1 MIPLNL
7 DKTWF
12 HDRRLFTV
20 WHPSSR
26 IVLQQT
32 RNCLYSELHS
42 SLHRACVHLKGR
54 GGVKGALRYIM
65 QQQGS
70 HHYVARF
77 DVARYYESIDHEV
90 LLMIL
95 RQRWASSASEAVVA
109 DYLRLS
115 DWHRSGRGMT
125 AGGSLSPLL
134 AAVMLIPLDEAMKRL
149 RGRYGLFYV
158 RYMDDF
164 VIMTTT
170 RHRLRQV
177 IKEVH
182 SVMKRLGQGA
192 FSDET
197 LGATSAPSLPSQI

>member
-42 SLHRACVHLKGR
+42 SLYRACVHLKGH

-65 QQQGS
+65 QQQGI

-90 LLMIL
+90 LLAIL
-95 RQRWASSASEAVVA
+95 RQRGASAASEAVVA
-109 DYLRLS
+109 DYLRLP
-115 DWHRSGRGMT
+115 DRHRSGRGMT
-125 AGGSLSPLL
+125 AERFVVEQL
-134 AAVMLIPLDEAMKRL
+134 AADAGIEETQADTLL
-149 RGRYGLFYV
+149 RSLAKNFNG
-158 RYMDDF
+158 
-164 VIMTTT
+164 INN
-170 RHRLRQV
+170 
-177 IKEVH
+177 I
-182 SVMKRLGQGA
+182 LG
-192 FSDET
+192 
-197 LGATSAPSLPSQI
+197 